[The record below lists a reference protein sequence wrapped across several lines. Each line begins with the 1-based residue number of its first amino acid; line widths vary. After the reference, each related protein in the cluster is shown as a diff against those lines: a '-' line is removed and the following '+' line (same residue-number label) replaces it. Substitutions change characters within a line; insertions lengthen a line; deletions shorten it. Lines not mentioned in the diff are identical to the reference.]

1 MSENG
6 AEFKNSQTDT
16 RDDHS
21 GQPSTPRTNAKA
33 TRLERLISENRRNIW
48 DVADYTVKK

>member
-6 AEFKNSQTDT
+6 AEFENSQTDT
-16 RDDHS
+16 CDDRS
-21 GQPSTPRTNAKA
+21 GQLSTQRTNAKA
-33 TRLERLISENRRNIW
+33 ARLERLISENRRNIS